1 MKFLTSK
8 SFNDESVFFVK
19 LRAYQAL
26 QNMSRQ
32 SLEKFLIQ
40 KFFKQAVIKN
50 KILVFYFTNTT
61 ALMEFNAKKELI
73 KAQLR
78 IIYKQNFE
86 LFYKNYML
94 IFKDIKAELI
104 ILKNT
109 QEKEVFKKEIF
120 IEKSTGNFHIHDN
133 VLKEKFLELQIIIKN
148 NIKKDLNAKS

>member
-50 KILVFYFTNTT
+50 KILVF
-61 ALMEFNAKKELI
+61 I
-73 KAQLR
+73 
-78 IIYKQNFE
+78 
-86 LFYKNYML
+86 
-94 IFKDIKAELI
+94 
-104 ILKNT
+104 
-109 QEKEVFKKEIF
+109 
-120 IEKSTGNFHIHDN
+120 
-133 VLKEKFLELQIIIKN
+133 LQIP
-148 NIKKDLNAKS
+148 LL